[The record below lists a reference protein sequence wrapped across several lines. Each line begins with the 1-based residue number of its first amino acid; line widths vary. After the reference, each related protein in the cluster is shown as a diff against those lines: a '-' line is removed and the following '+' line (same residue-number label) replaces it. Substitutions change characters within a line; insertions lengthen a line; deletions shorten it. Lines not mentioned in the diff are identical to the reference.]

1 MVDDVGVSRGGWG
14 RTSLLPPQS
23 EGEERAAPR
32 APLQPDRTFQ
42 LILKNRVGSLSGTK
56 AEIFECVRRQPGQV
70 ITAIAEHV
78 GCSHNNAARHL
89 DRLCDM
95 GLLVRE
101 KEGRG
106 VRHYCP
112 FQHNQ
117 EARLEPYMQ
126 DPKKRRVVEHMG
138 LHPDQE
144 WNVNALAREVGVY
157 HTFLLRLLKRLERRG
172 LVELYRPGAR
182 YYTRAT
188 RQLAQLVRESV
199 ETRQD

>member
-1 MVDDVGVSRGGWG
+1 MSHVPMAM
-14 RTSLLPPQS
+14 RTPNRDPHEVLKHRMESL
-23 EGEERAAPR
+23 
-32 APLQPDRTFQ
+32 T
-42 LILKNRVGSLSGTK
+42 GTK
-56 AEIFECVRRQPGQV
+56 AEIFECVRKQPGQV
-70 ITAIAEHV
+70 IAAIAQNV

-112 FQHNQ
+112 FDHNVK
-117 EARLEPYMQ
+117 ARLESYMQ
-126 DPKKRRVVEHMG
+126 DSKKRRVVEYMG
-138 LHPDQE
+138 SHPERE
-144 WNVNALAREVGVY
+144 WNVNALATEVGVY

-188 RQLAQLVRESV
+188 NQLSRLIGEEGERPREADLESGK
-199 ETRQD
+199 